1 MKADSP
7 HRYPGH
13 LRRLK
18 AFAKRLWSSQWLL
31 ALVLCLSGG
40 LWLLVRGNPLEIYE
54 FRFLDRMLRWRAE
67 VGLVHPPDSHIVHL
81 DLDADYLDKLP
92 DLPQEYQDVAD
103 IVTEASELGA
113 SVIVFD
119 IVFGR
124 GSRES
129 AQPIL
134 DAIERAKSRN
144 CSVIL
149 AEFLHGPL
157 ELKRSFPFNERV
169 RPSGLANVQADP
181 DGVLRRYA
189 FVRPGPDGL
198 EPSLALAGYLSWREI
213 DWEKVTR
220 SAESQTA
227 SWMELDASNSALEL
241 RQVDIVPILLNF
253 RDAWDAPGTAS
264 FRHYTRGQLRSLHSA
279 RQVSDKEPSPL
290 INSILIVSLVSSG
303 VGDVVTTSFGSNQP
317 GAIVHSTAINDL
329 VQGTSIIRL
338 PRPVEAA
345 ALCIILPFAWATR
358 FCRRTISLFVAWMLV
373 TAAIIASAVALLLG
387 TNYLLGT
394 IALVSLWTLI
404 IVAELA
410 RRYAVVQATKSETRD
425 VEVASAPR
433 GHVSVSPAISRPVT
447 GRPAKHQVFP
457 VRLVY
462 SYSHQD
468 EALRRELE
476 THLALLERQGVIASW
491 SDRKIIASEVWEG
504 RIESHFAEADIIL
517 FLISADFLKSN
528 YCYDIE
534 MRNALE
540 RQQMGT
546 VRIIPIILRDVDW
559 HTAPFGYLQA
569 LPKDG
574 KPITLWTNRDEAWAA
589 VARGIRE
596 MIDDLLAARQTGQ

>member
-18 AFAKRLWSSQWLL
+18 AFSKRLWSSQWLL
-31 ALVLCLSGG
+31 ALVLCLIGG
-40 LWLLVRGNPLEIYE
+40 LWLLVGGNPLEIYE
-54 FRFLDRMLRWRAE
+54 FRFLDSMLRWRAE

-92 DLPQEYQDVAD
+92 DLPQEYQDAAD
-103 IVTEASELGA
+103 IVTQASELGA

-134 DAIERAKSRN
+134 DAIEDAKSRN
-144 CSVIL
+144 CSVVL

-157 ELKRSFPFNERV
+157 ELKRSFPFNERL
-169 RPSGLANVQADP
+169 RPSGLANVQADS

-189 FVRPGPDGL
+189 FVRPGPEGL
-198 EPSLALAGYLSWREI
+198 EPSLALAGYLCWREI
-213 DWEKVTR
+213 EWDKVTR
-220 SAESQTA
+220 SAESA
-227 SWMELDASNSALEL
+227 SWMELNASNSALEP
-241 RQVDIVPILLNF
+241 RQVNVVPILLNF
-253 RDAWDAPGTAS
+253 RNAWDASGTAS

-279 RQVSDKEPSPL
+279 RQVSDNEPSPL
-290 INSILIVSLVSSG
+290 INSILIVSVVSSG
-303 VGDVVTTSFGSNQP
+303 AGDVVTTPFGSNQP

-358 FCRRTISLFVAWMLV
+358 FCRRTISLFVAWILV
-373 TAAIIASAVALLLG
+373 TAAIIASAVTLLLT
-387 TNYLLGT
+387 TNYLLESIT
-394 IALVSLWTLI
+394 LVSLWTLI

-410 RRYAVVQATKSETRD
+410 RRYAVVQATKSGTRD
-425 VEVASAPR
+425 VEIVSTPREHVA
-433 GHVSVSPAISRPVT
+433 VSPAVSRALT
-447 GRPAKHQVFP
+447 GGP

-462 SYSHQD
+462 SYSHHD

-491 SDRKIIASEVWEG
+491 SDRKILAGEDWAG
-504 RIESHFAEADIIL
+504 RIDEHFKRADIIL
-517 FLISADFLKSN
+517 LLISADFLSSN
-528 YCYDIE
+528 YCYEIE
-534 MRNALE
+534 MENALE
-540 RQQMGT
+540 RHRAGT
-546 VRIIPIILRDVDW
+546 ARVVPIILRDADW
-559 HTAPFGYLQA
+559 HSAPFGELQA
-569 LPKDG
+569 IPRGG
-574 KPITLWTNRDEAWAA
+574 KPITLWANRDEAWAV
-589 VARGIRE
+589 VARGIRNV
-596 MIDDLLAARQTGQ
+596 IDELHDSRARA

>member
-18 AFAKRLWSSQWLL
+18 AFSKRLWSSQWLL
-31 ALVLCLSGG
+31 ALVLCLIGG
-40 LWLLVRGNPLEIYE
+40 LWLLVGGNPLEIYE
-54 FRFLDRMLRWRAE
+54 FRFLDSMLRWRAE

-92 DLPQEYQDVAD
+92 DLPQEYQDAAD
-103 IVTEASELGA
+103 IVTQASELGA

-134 DAIERAKSRN
+134 DAIEDAKSRN
-144 CSVIL
+144 CSVVL

-157 ELKRSFPFNERV
+157 ELKRSFPFNERL
-169 RPSGLANVQADP
+169 RPSGLANVQADS

-189 FVRPGPDGL
+189 FVRPGPEGL
-198 EPSLALAGYLSWREI
+198 EPSLALAGYLCWREI
-213 DWEKVTR
+213 EWDKVTR
-220 SAESQTA
+220 SAESA
-227 SWMELDASNSALEL
+227 SWMELNASNSALEP
-241 RQVDIVPILLNF
+241 RQVDVVPILLNF
-253 RDAWDAPGTAS
+253 RNAWDASGTAS

-279 RQVSDKEPSPL
+279 RQASDNEPSPL
-290 INSILIVSLVSSG
+290 INSILIVSVVSSG
-303 VGDVVTTSFGSNQP
+303 AGDVVTTPFGSNQP

-358 FCRRTISLFVAWMLV
+358 FCRRTISLFVAWILV
-373 TAAIIASAVALLLG
+373 TAAIIASAVTLLLT
-387 TNYLLGT
+387 TNYLLESIT
-394 IALVSLWTLI
+394 LVSLWTLI

-410 RRYAVVQATKSETRD
+410 RRYAVVQATKSGTRD
-425 VEVASAPR
+425 VEIVSTPREHVA
-433 GHVSVSPAISRPVT
+433 VSPAVSRALT
-447 GRPAKHQVFP
+447 GGP

-462 SYSHQD
+462 SYSHHD

-491 SDRKIIASEVWEG
+491 SDRKILAGEDWAG
-504 RIESHFAEADIIL
+504 RIDEHFKRADIIL
-517 FLISADFLKSN
+517 LLISADFLSSN
-528 YCYDIE
+528 YCYEIE
-534 MRNALE
+534 MENALE
-540 RQQMGT
+540 RHRAGT
-546 VRIIPIILRDVDW
+546 ARVVPIILRDADW
-559 HTAPFGYLQA
+559 HSAPFGELQA
-569 LPKDG
+569 IPRGG
-574 KPITLWTNRDEAWAA
+574 KPITLWANRDEAWAV
-589 VARGIRE
+589 VARGIRNV
-596 MIDDLLAARQTGQ
+596 IDELHDSRARA